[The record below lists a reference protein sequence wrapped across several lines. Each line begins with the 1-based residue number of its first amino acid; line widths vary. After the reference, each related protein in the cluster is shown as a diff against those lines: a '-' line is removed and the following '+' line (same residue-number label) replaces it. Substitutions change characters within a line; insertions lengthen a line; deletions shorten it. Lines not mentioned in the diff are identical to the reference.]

1 MGAMTNLHNPL
12 GQIAIEGAQGSLF
25 AQYQEIDNL
34 ADFLLGRVW
43 SHWQPF
49 SFEA

>member
-1 MGAMTNLHNPL
+1 MMILQEPL
-12 GQIAIEGAQGSLF
+12 GHVAVDGSLF
-25 AQYQEIDNL
+25 AQYSEIDNL

-49 SFEA
+49 SFQHTDVW

>member
-1 MGAMTNLHNPL
+1 MMILQEPL
-12 GQIAIEGAQGSLF
+12 GHVALDGSLGSLF
-25 AQYQEIDNL
+25 AQYSEIDNL

-49 SFEA
+49 TFQP

>member
-1 MGAMTNLHNPL
+1 MMILQEPL
-12 GQIAIEGAQGSLF
+12 GHVALHGSQGSLF
-25 AQYQEIDNL
+25 AQYREIDNL

-49 SFEA
+49 TFQP